1 MISSNLSSIVA
12 NQSYMNASAANVSNV
27 SSDGFAP
34 LQTTLHEGSSGG
46 VRATFSQQ
54 SMDASARSQTNL
66 AAEFTDQVA
75 IETAVSSNVTTVK
88 TQEKMF
94 GSLLD
99 IKA

>member
-12 NQSYMNASAANVSNV
+12 NQSYMNASAANVANV

-34 LQTTLHEGSSGG
+34 IQTTLHAGNNGG

-54 SMDASARSQTNL
+54 SVDASRESQTDL
-66 AAEFTDQVA
+66 ATEFTEQMNID
-75 IETAVSSNVTTVK
+75 TSVSSNVSSIK
-88 TQEKMF
+88 TQDEMF

-99 IKA
+99 IKV

>member
-1 MISSNLSSIVA
+1 MISSNLSSIMA
-12 NQSYMNASAANVSNV
+12 NNSYMNATAANVANV

-34 LQTTLHEGSSGG
+34 VKTTLNEGSNGG

-54 SMDASARSQTNL
+54 SIDASMKSQTNL
-66 AAEFTDQVA
+66 ATELSNQIG
-75 IETAVSSNVTTVK
+75 IEASVSSNVTAIK
-88 TQEKMF
+88 TEDEMF